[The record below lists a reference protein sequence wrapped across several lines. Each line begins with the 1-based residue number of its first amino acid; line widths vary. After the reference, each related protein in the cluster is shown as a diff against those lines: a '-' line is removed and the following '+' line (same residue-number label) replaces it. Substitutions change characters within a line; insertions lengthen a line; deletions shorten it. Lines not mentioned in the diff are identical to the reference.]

1 LFDTV
6 EADLIVS
13 EPAGGELPHN
23 PNVGVACLY
32 GYYGNQKE
40 QTAISMLGAILKQLV
55 MALPEIPKVVS
66 DAFRAAKG
74 RGLRLP
80 KLIEL
85 LHQVLGEFQQTFI
98 CVDALD
104 ELDLGQRLEFLRSL
118 KQIVKKSPTT
128 QLFLTGRPHIRPE
141 LDKHLTSSAGFILA
155 QPSKD
160 DIKKFVAM
168 KLDTDPEPEI
178 MTEELRSEI
187 MSYIP
192 AHYSQM

>member
-1 LFDTV
+1 MFDTV
-6 EADLIVS
+6 DASLIVS
-13 EPAGGELPHN
+13 KLPSEELLPN
-23 PNVGVACLY
+23 PNVGIACLY

-40 QTAISMLGAILKQLV
+40 QTTTSMLGALLKQFV
-55 MALPEIPKVVS
+55 MALPEIPNVVS

-74 RGLRLP
+74 RSLLLQ
-80 KLIEL
+80 KLVEL
-85 LHQVLGEFQQTFI
+85 LHQVLGEFRQTFI

-104 ELDLGQRLEFLRSL
+104 ELELAQRLEFLRSL

-141 LDKHLTSSAGFILA
+141 LDKHLTRSAGFIVA

-168 KLDTDPEPEI
+168 KLDTDPESEI

-192 AHYSQM
+192 EHYSQM